1 MQPDILHL
9 VAASGIC
16 HQKHTS
22 ISASSTRVGR
32 QAGSGVPGHQLARL
46 ATGEEEVDW
55 RCCWTKYWTFA
66 AAAAAAAVPF
76 LPCTCPGNNKLH
88 LFEGKTMTLI
98 LTIAFVM
105 IIVTL
110 TTPKYRTYTFEH
122 FLIFFWQIPYSK
134 D

>member
-9 VAASGIC
+9 AAASGIC
-16 HQKHTS
+16 HQKYTS
-22 ISASSTRVGR
+22 LSASSTWVGGL
-32 QAGSGVPGHQLARL
+32 AGSGVPGHQLARL

-55 RCCWTKYWTFA
+55 RCCWTKYWTFAA

-110 TTPKYRTYTFEH
+110 TTPKYRIYTFEN
-122 FLIFFWQIPYSK
+122 FWFFFGKFP
-134 D
+134 